1 VAITD
6 AYVLPED
13 LIIMPV
19 SELDAEIRARVHW
32 EEGDFAV
39 TRPRARTPT
48 KIVDAQLGELLRRF
62 SSARPIV
69 DVIVEFS
76 SANGVEPE
84 RLLLDAFPLL
94 QRFIDNGLLV
104 EESSPRAKKILP
116 TLDPGDRV
124 GSWEIVLCRQVLD
137 DVELYQVRSSDKR
150 LGALKIA
157 RRESEKIERAIDHE
171 RDVLDQ
177 LGGSCSPA
185 LIESGRYHDRS
196 YLVMEWCAGVDAATV
211 ATELRGSPAREDRER
226 LLRLC
231 RDIASAYAE
240 LHDRGVLHG
249 DVHERNILVD
259 SRGRV
264 RLLDFGLG
272 RLMTADRGRGR
283 ERRAGFSIYV
293 EPEYAVVHLAGR
305 HAPPCTAAGEQY
317 SIASLLYTLYTG
329 TTCIS
334 FSADL
339 KEAWR
344 QTAESPV
351 LSFVERGLPPFP
363 VLERVLRCSLE
374 KSAEDRFGSVRD
386 LANALEAVAS
396 SASTLEFPSTASVP
410 PNETVSLE
418 LLDAI
423 LREVS
428 WDGSV
433 FRRGLINAPVASVN
447 FGSAGLGFM
456 LYRLALLR
464 NDADLLALAGVW
476 ATRAC
481 NSIGRR
487 SAYYSPRMGLTRDVI
502 GPVSLYHTASGI
514 HLVRALI
521 ARAMGD
527 LVSMRESARAFVRA
541 AARRS
546 DLADLTLGRSG
557 LLLGSAL
564 LLEAMPE
571 HPLLDR
577 RPVLAL
583 GSRLADALW
592 REAASLPPIGS
603 QSGLVS
609 LGIAH
614 GWGGLLY
621 AQLRWRAAAG
631 SPLPPALET
640 RLRELAECAEP
651 YGRGLRWPWRD
662 AHRRGKDTYMAGWCN
677 GSGGLAQLWLLA
689 ASVYREAGFEEL
701 ARGAAWNAWED
712 DNEHALDLCCGL
724 SGRAYSLLAMYRHTG
739 EFDWLRR
746 ARMLAASV
754 AALESDASE
763 VLHDGGTSLYKGR
776 LGAALLSAEI
786 ERPESARMPL
796 FEPEGWPAVS
806 LDFSS
811 ARSEA

>member
-1 VAITD
+1 MAITD
-6 AYVLPED
+6 AFVLPED

-48 KIVDAQLGELLRRF
+48 KIVDAQLGEMLRCF
-62 SSARPIV
+62 TAARPIV
-69 DVIVEFS
+69 DVIVEFGE
-76 SANGVEPE
+76 ANGVDPE
-84 RLLLDAFPLL
+84 RLLTDAFPVL
-94 QRFIDNGLLV
+94 QKFIDNGLLV
-104 EESSPRAKKILP
+104 EESSPRARKILP
-116 TLDPGDRV
+116 SLDPGDQV

-137 DVELYQVRSSDKR
+137 DVELYQVRSPDKR

-185 LIESGRYHDRS
+185 LIEWGRYQDRS

-211 ATELRGSPAREDRER
+211 AAELRSSPSGEDRGR
-226 LLRLC
+226 LWRLC
-231 RDIASAYAE
+231 CDIAAAYGQ

-259 SRGRV
+259 SAGRV
-264 RLLDFGLG
+264 RLLDFGLA
-272 RLMTADRGRGR
+272 RLLTADRGRGR

-293 EPEYAVVHLAGR
+293 EPEYGVAHLAGR

-317 SIASLLYTLYTG
+317 SVAALLYSLYSG
-329 TTCIS
+329 TTCIT
-334 FSADL
+334 FSVDL

-363 VLERVLRCSLE
+363 ALERVLGRALE
-374 KSAEDRFGSVRD
+374 KSPERRFSSVRE
-386 LANALEAVAS
+386 LARALEAVDPGDTHPAT
-396 SASTLEFPSTASVP
+396 ATTESTAPDESV
-410 PNETVSLE
+410 SRE

-423 LREVS
+423 LRELS
-428 WDGSV
+428 WDGAV
-433 FRRGLINAPVASVN
+433 FRRGLTNAPVASVN
-447 FGSAGLGFM
+447 FGSAGIAYM
-456 LYRLALLR
+456 LYRFAMLR
-464 NDADLLALAGVW
+464 NDADLLSLADVW
-476 ATRAC
+476 ATRARNC
-481 NSIGRR
+481 IGRR

-527 LVSMRESARAFVRA
+527 LVSMRESAGAFVRI

-577 RPVLAL
+577 RPVQAI
-583 GSRLADALW
+583 GARLADELW
-592 REAASLPPIGS
+592 REAESLPSIGS
-603 QSGLVS
+603 RSGLVN

-614 GWGGLLY
+614 GWGGRLY
-621 AQLRWRAAAG
+621 AQLRWRAATGA
-631 SPLPPALET
+631 PLPPGLEA
-640 RLRELAECAEP
+640 RLRELAECAES

-662 AHRRGKDTYMAGWCN
+662 AHRKGKDTYMAGWCN
-677 GSGGLAQLWLLA
+677 GSGGLMQLWLLA
-689 ASVYREAGFEEL
+689 AGVYREGGFMEL

-724 SGRAYSLLAMYRHTG
+724 SGRAYSLLAMYRQTG
-739 EFDWLRR
+739 EFDWLHR
-746 ARMLAASV
+746 ARVLAAAV
-754 AALESDASE
+754 AVIESDPAE
-763 VLHDGGTSLYKGR
+763 VLHDSGTSLYKGR

-786 ERPESARMPL
+786 DRPESARMPL
-796 FEPEGWPAVS
+796 FESEGWPAPAP
-806 LDFSS
+806 
-811 ARSEA
+811 ARSPVRRQA